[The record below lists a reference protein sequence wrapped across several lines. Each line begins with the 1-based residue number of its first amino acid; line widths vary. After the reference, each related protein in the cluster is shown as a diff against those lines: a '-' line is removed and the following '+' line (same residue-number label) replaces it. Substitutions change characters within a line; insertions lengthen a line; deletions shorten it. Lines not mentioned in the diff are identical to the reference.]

1 VAITWRS
8 ILPRRR
14 NPSAQA
20 PIAYVNPALGG
31 LLTGDGG
38 ASLAHREEILRTSMG
53 RSGTLTA
60 VLDGIVS
67 SVAAVRWHLYRSS
80 PSGLPEDR
88 IEITSHPALA
98 VMGRPNSYM
107 SWTDL
112 VSMWT
117 LHYELVGEAYGILTR
132 LGRIPV
138 EIWPARPDRMNPIP
152 SRENFIE
159 AWEYRGPDGSITRLP
174 VEDVICWRAPNPW
187 DPYHGIGVLQSVL
200 VETESAAYSAEWNRN
215 FFLNSATPG
224 GVIEYERVLSD
235 AEWETQ
241 QKRWRASHK
250 GVRNAHRVATIEGGG
265 KWVNAS
271 YSMRDMQF
279 AELRNLSSEAI
290 REAFRYPLPLLG
302 TTTDVN
308 RATAQAAVAIRQSEI
323 TLPLVERLRGI
334 LNRSLLT
341 QYTGT
346 ERLEFD
352 FDSPVSADAEAENAS
367 LTARTTAAKAL
378 VEAGWAPDDI
388 LTTVGLPA
396 MEWVGPTTT
405 TTTTTTRVGAQANT
419 ITDGRDGNGGGAAP
433 ALGIRAEPGTD
444 AGHPHDSGGTR
455 PDTDTAKTAPH
466 QHCPTCPPRAQQ
478 NLPTPPEGTPEILSE
493 DPDLTAVQEAWSD
506 ALEQLLEDWGP
517 VLDAQYRDHARQVR
531 DAVDSGDTTA
541 LLGLAPAVGQA
552 LEVLTSAM
560 EDLADEAALQVVEE
574 ADEQDATIDPVPVEG
589 TWITDHARVVT
600 ALMGMTLA
608 VAAARVALRHMQA
621 GATGAA
627 AAEAVR
633 EHLDSL
639 TDAQPRLSLGAAL
652 TAVQNQSRISTL
664 AAAEAAA
671 QTGDGP
677 IPAYYASEVLD
688 QNTCPACRWVD
699 RKWLGNSINDV
710 RALYPCG
717 GYVDCEGGPRCRGT
731 VVVVWRPGEDTTKW
745 KEKEPL

>member
-88 IEITSHPALA
+88 IEITTHPALA
-98 VMGRPNSYM
+98 VMARPNPHM

-132 LGRIPV
+132 LGRVPV
-138 EIWPARPDRMNPIP
+138 EIWPARPDRMNPVP
-152 SRENFIE
+152 SKLDFIE

-187 DPYHGIGVLQSVL
+187 DPYHGIGVLQSVM

-279 AELRNLSSEAI
+279 TELRRISSEAI

-323 TLPLVERLRGI
+323 TLPLVERLRGV
-334 LNRSLLT
+334 LNRGLLT
-341 QYTGT
+341 QYAGADH
-346 ERLEFD
+346 LEFD
-352 FDSPVSADAEAENAS
+352 FENPVSADEELENAG
-367 LTARTTAAKAL
+367 LAIRATAARTL
-378 VEAGWAPDDI
+378 VEAGWHPEDV
-388 LTTVGLPA
+388 LTTVDLPA
-396 MEWVGPTTT
+396 MEWVGPTATT
-405 TTTTTTRVGAQANT
+405 TTTTTTIGKRT
-419 ITDGRDGNGGGAAP
+419 DTTDGDGNGGGPSADERNTGRRQRPRGVDTTPAEAAE
-433 ALGIRAEPGTD
+433 G
-444 AGHPHDSGGTR
+444 PHHHHAT
-455 PDTDTAKTAPH
+455 THHTAQAD
-466 QHCPTCPPRAQQ
+466 
-478 NLPTPPEGTPEILSE
+478 LPEPPEGIPAELSE
-493 DPDLTAVQEAWSD
+493 DPDLDAVQAAWLRHLD
-506 ALEQLLEDWGP
+506 DVLDEWGP
-517 VLDAQYRDHARQVR
+517 VLAAQYADLTRQVR
-531 DAVDSGDTTA
+531 DAIDSGDLTNLTNLSTPTGQALAVLVAALTSIAETAASTAADEVEAQNVPADPAPVDETWITEHAQVVVA
-541 LLGLAPAVGQA
+541 LLGL
-552 LEVLTSAM
+552 
-560 EDLADEAALQVVEE
+560 
-574 ADEQDATIDPVPVEG
+574 
-589 TWITDHARVVT
+589 
-600 ALMGMTLA
+600 TLA
-608 VAAARVALRHMQA
+608 VSAARTALPLAQSGMSGDEVAAAVRVAL
-621 GATGAA
+621 
-627 AAEAVR
+627 
-633 EHLDSL
+633 DDL
-639 TDAQPRLSLGAAL
+639 TDAQPRLALGAAL
-652 TAVQNQSRISTL
+652 TAAQNQSRLATFA
-664 AAAEAAA
+664 AAAEQPDA
-671 QTGDGP
+671 P

-688 QNTCPACRWVD
+688 SNTCPACREVD
-699 RKWLGNSINDV
+699 RRWLGNDLTMV
-710 RALYPCG
+710 RRLYPSG

>member
-1 VAITWRS
+1 MAITWRS

-20 PIAYVNPALGG
+20 PIAYVNPTLGG
-31 LLTGDGG
+31 LLTGEGG

-88 IEITSHPALA
+88 LEITQHPALA
-98 VMGRPNSYM
+98 VLTRPNPHL
-107 SWTDL
+107 SWMDL
-112 VSMWT
+112 VSTWT

-132 LGRIPV
+132 MGRVPV
-138 EIWPARPDRMNPIP
+138 EIWPARPDRMNPVP
-152 SRENFIE
+152 SREDFIKV
-159 AWEYRGPDGSITRLP
+159 WEYRGPDGSITEIP
-174 VEDVICWRAPNPW
+174 VEDVICWRSPNPW
-187 DPYHGIGVLQSVL
+187 DPYHGIGVLQSIL

-224 GVIEYERVLSD
+224 GVIEFDRVLSD
-235 AEWETQ
+235 DEWATQ

-279 AELRNLSSEAI
+279 TELRRISSEAI

-308 RATAQAAVAIRQSEI
+308 RATAQAAIAIRQSEI
-323 TLPLVERLRGI
+323 TLPLVERLRGV
-334 LNRSLLT
+334 LNRSLLS
-341 QYTGT
+341 QYAGA

-352 FDSPVSADAEAENAS
+352 FENPVSADEELENAG
-367 LTARTTAAKAL
+367 LAIRATAARAL
-378 VEAGWAPDDI
+378 VEAGWSPDDV
-388 LTTVGLPA
+388 LTTVDLPA
-396 MEWVGPTTT
+396 MEWIGPTATTT
-405 TTTTTTRVGAQANT
+405 TTTTTIGKRTDT
-419 ITDGRDGNGGGAAP
+419 TTDGDGDGGGPSADERNAGRRQRPTGVDTTP
-433 ALGIRAEPGTD
+433 AETAE
-444 AGHPHDSGGTR
+444 R
-455 PDTDTAKTAPH
+455 PH
-466 QHCPTCPPRAQQ
+466 QHCPTCTPRAQQ
-478 NLPTPPEGTPEILSE
+478 ELPTPPEGIPAELSE
-493 DPDLTAVQEAWSD
+493 DPDLDAVQTTWEN
-506 ALEQLLEDWGP
+506 ALEQILDVWGP
-517 VLDAQYRDHARQVR
+517 VLAAQYADLARQVR
-531 DAVDSGDTTA
+531 DAVDSGDPTSLIGLSTA
-541 LLGLAPAVGQA
+541 TGQA
-552 LEVLTSAM
+552 LEVLSAAM
-560 EDLADEAALQVVEE
+560 ETLAEQSADQIADEAE
-574 ADEQDATIDPVPVEG
+574 DQDATITPVPADG
-589 TWITDHARVVT
+589 PWITDHAHVVT
-600 ALMGMTLA
+600 ALLGATLA
-608 VAAARVALRHMQA
+608 IAAARVALRHMQA
-621 GATGAA
+621 GATGAETA
-627 AAEAVR
+627 KAVR

-639 TDAQPRLSLGAAL
+639 TDAQPRLALGAAL
-652 TAVQNQSRISTL
+652 TAAQNQSRIATL

-671 QTGDGP
+671 ATGDGP

-699 RKWLGNSINDV
+699 RKWLGNSIEDV
-710 RALYPCG
+710 RALYPSG

>member
-8 ILPRRR
+8 IIPRRR
-14 NPSAQA
+14 TTAQA
-20 PIAYVNPALGG
+20 PITYVNPTLGG
-31 LLTGDGG
+31 LLTGEGG

-67 SVAAVRWHLYRSS
+67 SVSSVRWHLYRSS
-80 PSGLPEDR
+80 PSGRPEDR
-88 IEITSHPALA
+88 LEITAHPALA
-98 VMGRPNSYM
+98 VLTEPNRHM
-107 SWTDL
+107 SWMDL
-112 VSMWT
+112 VSLWT

-132 LGRIPV
+132 MGRVPV
-138 EIWPARPDRMNPIP
+138 EIWPARPDRMTPVP
-152 SRENFIE
+152 SKLDFIE
-159 AWEYRGPDGSITRLP
+159 AWEYRGPDGSITRIP

-187 DPYHGIGVLQSVL
+187 DPYHGIGVLQSIL

-224 GVIEYERVLSD
+224 GIIEFERILSD
-235 AEWETQ
+235 DEWSTQ

-271 YSMRDMQF
+271 YSMKDMQF
-279 AELRNLSSEAI
+279 TELRKISSEAI

-323 TLPLVERLRGI
+323 TLPLVERLREV
-334 LNRSLLT
+334 LNRGLLS
-341 QYTGT
+341 QYTGS

-352 FDSPVSADAEAENAS
+352 FENPVSADEELENAG
-367 LTARTTAAKAL
+367 LAIRTTAARTL
-378 VEAGWAPDDI
+378 VEAGWDPENV

-396 MEWVGPTTT
+396 MDWVGPTATTT
-405 TTTTTTRVGAQANT
+405 TTTTKIGMQTANAA
-419 ITDGRDGNGGGAAP
+419 IVNEDGNGGGGST
-433 ALGIRAEPGTD
+433 LG
-444 AGHPHDSGGTR
+444 GGPSADER
-455 PDTDTAKTAPH
+455 NTAPRH
-466 QHCPTCPPRAQQ
+466 TGVNTPAETTERPHHHHATTHHTAQAD
-478 NLPTPPEGTPEILSE
+478 LPEPPEGIPAELSE
-493 DPDLTAVQEAWSD
+493 DPDLDAVQTMWEN
-506 ALEQLLEDWGP
+506 ALDQVLDVWGP
-517 VLDAQYRDHARQVR
+517 VLAAQYADLARQVR
-531 DAVDSGDTTA
+531 DAVDSGDPTSLIGLSTA
-541 LLGLAPAVGQA
+541 TGQA
-552 LEVLTSAM
+552 LDVLSAAM
-560 EDLADEAALQVVEE
+560 ETLAEQAADQIVDEAE
-574 ADEQDATIDPVPVEG
+574 DQDATITPVPVDG
-589 TWITDHARVVT
+589 PWITDHAHVVT
-600 ALMGMTLA
+600 ALLGAALA
-608 VAAARVALRHMQA
+608 IAAARVALRHMQA
-621 GATGAA
+621 GATGAETA
-627 AAEAVR
+627 KAVR

-639 TDAQPRLSLGAAL
+639 TDAQPRLALGAAL
-652 TAVQNQSRISTL
+652 TAAQNQSRISTL

-671 QTGDGP
+671 ATGDGP

-699 RKWLGNSINDV
+699 RKWLGNSIKDV
-710 RALYPCG
+710 RALYPSG